1 VSRCLVHVYEFCLI
15 DALVETVYPRKK
27 EPPKAYLDSIV
38 GDTQRQVENKQAED
52 IVAAGSVEQDLR
64 KALEVSISWGLGFL
78 LV

>member
-1 VSRCLVHVYEFCLI
+1 MYMDFFSYRCI
-15 DALVETVYPRKK
+15 VETVYPRKK

-64 KALEVSISWGLGFL
+64 KALEVSTSYGLDQL